1 VRSARPAIVTAAA
14 ATAAGA
20 ASAIPVPGTQCAC
33 LAPPLHAAPVAEPY
47 TIDVHLGPA
56 DLEAAMRED
65 VLRGLTA
72 APKHLPPKWHYDA
85 RGSALFDEITR
96 LPEYYL
102 TRCERAILDAHAGD
116 IAREARA
123 DTLIELGSGTSA
135 KTRLLLS
142 AMSAAGTLERF
153 VPFDVDEETLRAAA
167 AAVVDEYPGVSVHAV
182 VGDFERHLPLLPRGG
197 TRMVAFLGSTVGN
210 LEPALRGRFLGD
222 LAAAL
227 IPGDSLLLGVDLVKS
242 PDRILRAYDDPG
254 GVTAAF
260 SRNVL
265 RILNNRL
272 GAEFDPESFDHV
284 PRWDADH
291 EWVDIRLRS
300 RVAQV
305 VRIARL
311 DLDVE
316 FAEGEEIH
324 TEISAKFR
332 RDRLAE
338 ELRGAGL
345 AVERWWTD
353 PGEGFGVALAKRL

>member
-1 VRSARPAIVTAAA
+1 
-14 ATAAGA
+14 
-20 ASAIPVPGTQCAC
+20 
-33 LAPPLHAAPVAEPY
+33 VAEPY

-72 APKHLPPKWHYDA
+72 NPKHLPPKWHYDA

-102 TRCERAILDAHAGD
+102 TRCERAILEAHAGD
-116 IAREARA
+116 IAQEAA
-123 DTLIELGSGTSA
+123 ASTLIELGSGTSA
-135 KTRLLLS
+135 R
-142 AMSAAGTLERF
+142 TLERF

-167 AAVVDEYPGVSVHAV
+167 AAVVDEYPGVAVHAV

-197 TRMVAFLGSTVGN
+197 TRMVAFLGSTIGN
-210 LEPALRGRFLGD
+210 LEPGVRGRFLAD

-227 IPGDSLLLGVDLVKS
+227 VPGDSLLLGVDLVKS

-260 SRNVL
+260 SRHVL
-265 RILNNRL
+265 HILNTRL
-272 GAEFDPESFDHV
+272 GAQFDPESFDHV
-284 PRWDADH
+284 PRWDADN

-332 RDRLAE
+332 TERVAAELARSRLD
-338 ELRGAGL
+338 
-345 AVERWWTD
+345 VQRWWTD
-353 PGEGFGVALAKRL
+353 AGGGFGVALARRI

>member
-1 VRSARPAIVTAAA
+1 
-14 ATAAGA
+14 
-20 ASAIPVPGTQCAC
+20 
-33 LAPPLHAAPVAEPY
+33 VAETY

-72 APKHLPPKWHYDA
+72 TPKHVPPKWHYDA

-102 TRCERAILDAHAGD
+102 TRCERAILEAHAAD
-116 IAREARA
+116 IAREAEA

-153 VPFDVDEETLRAAA
+153 VPFDVDEATLRTAA
-167 AAVVDEYPGVSVHAV
+167 AAVVEEYPGVAVHAV
-182 VGDFERHLPLLPRGG
+182 VGDFERHLRLLPSGG
-197 TRMVAFLGSTVGN
+197 TRMVAFLGSTIGN
-210 LEPALRGRFLGD
+210 LTPAVRARFLAD
-222 LAAAL
+222 LAATL
-227 IPGDSLLLGVDLVKS
+227 VPGDRLLLGVDLVKS
-242 PDRILRAYDDPG
+242 PDRILAAYDDPG

-265 RILNNRL
+265 RVLNDRL
-272 GAEFDPESFDHV
+272 GADFVPDAFDHV
-284 PRWDADH
+284 PRWDSEH

-300 RVAQV
+300 RTAQV
-305 VRIARL
+305 VRIPGL
-311 DLDVE
+311 DLEVRL
-316 FAEGEEIH
+316 AAGEEIH

-332 RDRLAE
+332 RERIAA
-338 ELRGAGL
+338 ELRGSRLEVG
-345 AVERWWTD
+345 RWWTD
-353 PGEGFGVALAKRL
+353 PGQGFGVALARRL